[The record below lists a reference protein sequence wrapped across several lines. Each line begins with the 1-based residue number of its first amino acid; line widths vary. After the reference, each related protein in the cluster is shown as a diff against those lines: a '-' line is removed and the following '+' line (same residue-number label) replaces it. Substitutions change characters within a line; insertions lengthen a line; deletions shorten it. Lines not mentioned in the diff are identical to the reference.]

1 VRVSGIRVR
10 VLERRSLPTELVRNG
25 SGSFRTASAQV
36 HGVVYHGVSREHLAH
51 SAESAVSRRQQARLD
66 VMQRTALQHA
76 PRWRACD
83 VAVLYCCTDADSP
96 EVQEKLY
103 CECVEAYATGDP
115 MKCQMPY
122 LSVRSVGMLCWHAPS
137 ACSIGMLR
145 RHAPS
150 MMQVCWRSS
159 RRAADNTNHTTRRM
173 QCATPAETTTNDTQR
188 TTPKHTKRIGPVFVH
203 RRAISVGGV
212 ERIPNKTQ
220 RMRSDT

>member
-1 VRVSGIRVR
+1 MAPEASA
-10 VLERRSLPTELVRNG
+10 RR
-25 SGSFRTASAQV
+25 AQV
-36 HGVVYHGVSREHLAH
+36 HGVVYHGVSREHLTH
-51 SAESAVSRRQQARLD
+51 SAESAVPRRQQARLD
-66 VMQRTALQHA
+66 VMQRTASQQA

-122 LSVRSVGMLCWHAPS
+122 LSVRSVGML
-137 ACSIGMLR
+137 R

-173 QCATPAETTTNDTQR
+173 QRATPAETTTNDTQR

-212 ERIPNKTQ
+212 ERIPNK
-220 RMRSDT
+220 